1 VRLIGGRQMIVWEF
15 KDPFDC
21 CLINVIAG
29 QFCSWT
35 RLDFEQVQTKALNVE
50 DADEV
55 DNGYDG
61 IDRDCC
67 KSTPCINVCFV
78 GILGDDVEL
87 YIKRNK
93 KPWEFFLNML
103 CDFLY
108 R

>member
-1 VRLIGGRQMIVWEF
+1 
-15 KDPFDC
+15 
-21 CLINVIAG
+21 LINVIAG

-35 RLDFEQVQTKALNVE
+35 RLGFEQVQTKALNVE

-78 GILGDDVEL
+78 GILGNDVEL
-87 YIKRNK
+87 YVKRNK
-93 KPWEFFLNML
+93 KIMRIFLKYVMRFFVQVKEYFFN
-103 CDFLY
+103 
-108 R
+108 